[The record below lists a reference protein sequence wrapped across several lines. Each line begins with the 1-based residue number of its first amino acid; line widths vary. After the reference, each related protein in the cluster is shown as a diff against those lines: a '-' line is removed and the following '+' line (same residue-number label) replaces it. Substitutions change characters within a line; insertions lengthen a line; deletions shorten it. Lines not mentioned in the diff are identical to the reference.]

1 MVSEEKTKHLVLADL
16 GIDPN
21 QEYSEFHLIIQGVKE
36 SEYPEIEEILK
47 EAGGKNQE
55 FKGKGK
61 PEYIIR
67 LKNEEKVLL
76 VEFSGVQRNKLKISF
91 GIWKKGEDAY
101 QFIEEQT
108 KIFPWKEYFVVQKEG
123 EKPIDACLLALDNKN
138 FRKGFYLML
147 AVGADFS

>member
-21 QEYSEFHLIIQGVKE
+21 KEYPEFHLIIQGVKE
-36 SEYPEIEEILK
+36 NEYPEIEEILK

-67 LKNEEKVLL
+67 LENEEKVLL
-76 VEFSGVQRNKLKISF
+76 IECKADKKNHQSPNLDKPEKFNVDGTLHYAKYFKKKFDTLFLIVSGVQRNKLKI
-91 GIWKKGEDAY
+91 
-101 QFIEEQT
+101 
-108 KIFPWKEYFVVQKEG
+108 
-123 EKPIDACLLALDNKN
+123 
-138 FRKGFYLML
+138 
-147 AVGADFS
+147 